1 MSNNVNMNNENDNTD
16 IVAATAKDENAV
28 AVTRGDI
35 VFVEKLDS
43 KTVGREQHAG
53 RPAVII
59 SSDCF
64 NYKSDIVNIVYLTAS
79 SKHRAGCLSP
89 SIHSSRKESTAI
101 CGQVTAIDKSRISRV
116 EGHVT
121 DDEMRAIEGSVKL
134 ALQIDGERSSARTHK
149 QKNKAE
155 GFSTAPCVI
164 DGARQFAN
172 NVPPTIAEAE
182 RSANAEISRLRAQ
195 LNLVQMER
203 DFYRSLAADQM
214 KSQAFTRVA

>member
-1 MSNNVNMNNENDNTD
+1 MNNNVNMNKDNDNAN
-16 IVAATAKDENAV
+16 IVAATAKDENTV

-43 KTVGREQHAG
+43 KTVGHEQRAG

-59 SSDCF
+59 SNDRS
-64 NYKSDIVNIVYLTAS
+64 NHKSGVVNIVYLTAS
-79 SKHRAGCLSP
+79 STHRAGCLSP
-89 SIHSSRKESTAI
+89 SIRSSRKPSLAI
-101 CGQVTAIDKSRISRV
+101 CNQVTTIDKSRISGV
-116 EGHVT
+116 KGHVT
-121 DDEMRAIEGSVKL
+121 DEEMRAIESGVKL
-134 ALQIDGERSSARTHK
+134 ALQIDAERSSARTHK
-149 QKNKAE
+149 QKNNAE
-155 GFSTAPCVI
+155 GFSTAPRVI

-172 NVPPTIAEAE
+172 NVPRTTAEAE
-182 RSANAEISRLRAQ
+182 RSTNAEISRLRAE

>member
-1 MSNNVNMNNENDNTD
+1 MNNNVNMNKENDNAS

-28 AVTRGDI
+28 AVSRGDI
-35 VFVEKLDS
+35 VFVKRLDS
-43 KTVGREQHAG
+43 KTVGHEQWAG

-59 SSDCF
+59 SNDR
-64 NYKSDIVNIVYLTAS
+64 YIPKSSLVCIVYLTTS
-79 SKHRAGCLSP
+79 SKLRVGHLTP
-89 SIHSSRKESTAI
+89 SVHSSGKMAHAV
-101 CGQVTAIDKSRISRV
+101 CNQVTTIDKSRIGGLM
-116 EGHVT
+116 GHVT
-121 DDEMRAIEGSVKL
+121 DDEMRAIERGVKRV
-134 ALQIDGERSSARTHK
+134 LQMDDERSSARTHK

-155 GFSTAPCVI
+155 GLSTAPCAI

-172 NVPPTIAEAE
+172 NVPRTIAEAE
-182 RSANAEISRLRAQ
+182 RSANTEISRLRAE